1 MNSQQGPAGK
11 SRDLEEANR
20 LFEAVWKRVMKGSE
34 HCPIVLDASYEE
46 QKSQEKAS
54 SQPMGEEMTG
64 ELAQM
69 GSSTD
74 LPMPLCST
82 IVGRQEEQ
90 SGLEDVEDGFPSRK
104 AVPFFG
110 SGSAAFEELLH
121 DCIRRELHCRQV
133 YKVLGQRAGGPAA
146 KHFAA
151 LAAEN
156 LRAAKRLGAACFL
169 ITGAQPKAAPTGR
182 IAISSYLGT
191 LRDHFIEEQQSSALY
206 LAAAAESQDPWL
218 VRLFS
223 ELADEKLENAH
234 RIYLIVEM
242 A

>member
-1 MNSQQGPAGK
+1 MTS
-11 SRDLEEANR
+11 
-20 LFEAVWKRVMKGSE
+20 SE
-34 HCPIVLDASYEE
+34 PIN
-46 QKSQEKAS
+46 Q
-54 SQPMGEEMTG
+54 EMTG
-64 ELAQM
+64 EITQM
-69 GSSTD
+69 RSESSD
-74 LPMPLCST
+74 LPIPLCSAV
-82 IVGRQEEQ
+82 VGRQEEQ
-90 SGLEDVEDGFPSRK
+90 GELDDWEDDFPSRK

-121 DCIRRELHCRQV
+121 DCIRRELHSRQV

-182 IAISSYLGT
+182 ITISSYLGT

-223 ELADEKLENAH
+223 ELAEEKLENAH